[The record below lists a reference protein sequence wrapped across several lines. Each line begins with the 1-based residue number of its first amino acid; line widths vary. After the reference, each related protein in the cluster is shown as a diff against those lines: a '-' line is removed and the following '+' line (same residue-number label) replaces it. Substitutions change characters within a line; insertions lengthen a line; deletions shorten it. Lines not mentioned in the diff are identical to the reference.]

1 MSWSSE
7 YESSFIARTREQ
19 MSVQERH
26 RRERHARGQAIL
38 AAAAKVFARHG
49 LEGATVEMVAREAE
63 VAVGTI
69 YLYYSSRD
77 DLYLNLISNREEHLR
92 ARYLDIFARRLE
104 PLDELKTIASAYLDY
119 LRESREIFLSQHSV
133 VFSQLHQ
140 RLKRNTE
147 KRNFQRVMDL
157 SHEIF
162 GLWEGT
168 IRRAFEGGVIAN
180 SMGPKKT
187 AAVVWASM
195 NGAFMLMGD
204 GNFFRDVTGLNPE
217 HFLDEALESH
227 LAASQLSVRRK
238 KSEGRIVN
246 RARKMRAK
254 VPLTRALGAASPAT
268 KRARRVIGGAERD
281 TLTWPSPSSSPL
293 QGEGKRRI
301 SAEANLEEVG
311 VHPSA

>member
-1 MSWSSE
+1 
-7 YESSFIARTREQ
+7 

-38 AAAAKVFARHG
+38 GAAAKVFAKHG
-49 LEGATVEMVAREAE
+49 LEGATIEMVAREAE

-77 DLYLNLISNREEHLR
+77 DLYLSLVAHREEQLR
-92 ARYLDIFARRLE
+92 ARYLEIFARKLE

-119 LRESREIFLSQHSV
+119 MRETREIFLTQHSV

-140 RLKRNTE
+140 RLKRKSE
-147 KRNFQRVMDL
+147 ISNFQRVMDL

-162 GLWEGT
+162 GLWEAT
-168 IRRAFEGGVIAN
+168 VRRAFHGGVIAN

-187 AAVVWASM
+187 AAVIWASM

-217 HFLDEALESH
+217 HFVDEALESH
-227 LAASQLSVRRK
+227 LAASQLTVR
-238 KSEGRIVN
+238 S
-246 RARKMRAK
+246 
-254 VPLTRALGAASPAT
+254 T
-268 KRARRVIGGAERD
+268 
-281 TLTWPSPSSSPL
+281 
-293 QGEGKRRI
+293 GKRRAALPRKNK
-301 SAEANLEEVG
+301 SSNLEEAAVQ
-311 VHPSA
+311 PLAQ

>member
-1 MSWSSE
+1 
-7 YESSFIARTREQ
+7 

-26 RRERHARGQAIL
+26 RRERLARGQAIL
-38 AAAAKVFARHG
+38 TAAAKVFARHG
-49 LEGATVEMVAREAE
+49 LEGATIEMVAREAE

-77 DLYLNLISNREEHLR
+77 DLYLNLIADRAEQLR
-92 ARYLDIFARRLE
+92 ARYLGIFARKLE
-104 PLDELKTIASAYLDY
+104 PLDELKAIASAYLDH
-119 LRESREIFLSQHSV
+119 LLESREISLSQHSV
-133 VFSQLHQ
+133 VFSQLQ
-140 RLKRNTE
+140 KRLKRQSE

-217 HFLDEALESH
+217 HFVDEALESH
-227 LAASQLSVRRK
+227 LAASQLTAHR
-238 KSEGRIVN
+238 N
-246 RARKMRAK
+246 
-254 VPLTRALGAASPAT
+254 
-268 KRARRVIGGAERD
+268 
-281 TLTWPSPSSSPL
+281 
-293 QGEGKRRI
+293 GKRRTAL
-301 SAEANLEEVG
+301 SRGNKSSNSEEAAVQPL
-311 VHPSA
+311 AQ

>member
-1 MSWSSE
+1 
-7 YESSFIARTREQ
+7 

-38 AAAAKVFARHG
+38 TAAAKVFARHG
-49 LEGATVEMVAREAE
+49 LEGATIEMVAREAE

-77 DLYLNLISNREEHLR
+77 DLYLSLIADRAEHLR
-92 ARYLDIFARRLE
+92 ARYLDIFTRRLD

-227 LAASQLSVRRK
+227 LAASQLTVGRK
-238 KSEGRIVN
+238 QSRSRIVN
-246 RARKMRAK
+246 RARKTRAET
-254 VPLTRALGAASPAT
+254 PLTRAFGAASPAT
-268 KRARRVIGGAERD
+268 KRARRVVSGAERD
-281 TLTWPSPSSSPL
+281 ILIGPSPSSSPL
-293 QGEGKRRI
+293 QGEGKRDEPVGNGERRAALPRKNRETRLQQA
-301 SAEANLEEVG
+301 AEAA
-311 VHPSA
+311 PA

>member
-1 MSWSSE
+1 
-7 YESSFIARTREQ
+7 

-38 AAAAKVFARHG
+38 TAAAKVFARHG
-49 LEGATVEMVAREAE
+49 LDGATIEMVAREAE

-77 DLYLNLISNREEHLR
+77 DLYLNLIADRAQHLR

-104 PLDELKTIASAYLDY
+104 PLAELKAIASAYLDH
-119 LRESREIFLSQHSV
+119 LLESREISLSQHSI
-133 VFSQLHQ
+133 VFSQLHK
-140 RLKRNTE
+140 RLKRQSE
-147 KRNFQRVMDL
+147 LRNFQRVMGL

-180 SMGPKKT
+180 SMGPRKT

-217 HFLDEALESH
+217 HFVDEALESH
-227 LAASQLSVRRK
+227 LAASQLTVHR
-238 KSEGRIVN
+238 N
-246 RARKMRAK
+246 
-254 VPLTRALGAASPAT
+254 
-268 KRARRVIGGAERD
+268 
-281 TLTWPSPSSSPL
+281 
-293 QGEGKRRI
+293 GKRRTEL
-301 SAEANLEEVG
+301 SRKSKRSNSQEAAVQPL
-311 VHPSA
+311 AQ

>member
-1 MSWSSE
+1 
-7 YESSFIARTREQ
+7 

-49 LEGATVEMVAREAE
+49 LEGATIEMVAREAE

-77 DLYLNLISNREEHLR
+77 DLYLNLIAERAEQLR
-92 ARYLDIFARRLE
+92 ARYLGIFARRLE
-104 PLDELKTIASAYLDY
+104 PLDELKAIASAYLDH
-119 LRESREIFLSQHSV
+119 LLESREISLSQHSV
-133 VFSQLHQ
+133 VFSQLHE
-140 RLKRNTE
+140 RLKRKSE
-147 KRNFQRVMDL
+147 MRNFKRVMDL

-180 SMGPKKT
+180 SMGPRKT

-217 HFLDEALESH
+217 HFVDDALESH
-227 LAASQLSVRRK
+227 LAASQLTVRRK
-238 KSEGRIVN
+238 QSRTQNPKPLFREKS
-246 RARKMRAK
+246 
-254 VPLTRALGAASPAT
+254 ALNFS
-268 KRARRVIGGAERD
+268 R
-281 TLTWPSPSSSPL
+281 PSPSSSPL
-293 QGEGKRRI
+293 RRGRR
-301 SAEANLEEVG
+301 AFRPPRNRGAKEKAL
-311 VHPSA
+311 

>member
-1 MSWSSE
+1 
-7 YESSFIARTREQ
+7 

-38 AAAAKVFARHG
+38 TAAAKVFAKHG
-49 LEGATVEMVAREAE
+49 LEGATIEMVAREAE

-77 DLYLNLISNREEHLR
+77 DLYLNLIADRAVHLR
-92 ARYLDIFARRLE
+92 ARYLGIFGRRLE
-104 PLDELKTIASAYLDY
+104 PLDELKAIASAYLDY

-140 RLKRNTE
+140 RLKRNSE

-238 KSEGRIVN
+238 QSKSRILN
-246 RARKMRAK
+246 RARR
-254 VPLTRALGAASPAT
+254 TRAEVG
-268 KRARRVIGGAERD
+268 
-281 TLTWPSPSSSPL
+281 PSPSSSAL
-293 QGEGKRRI
+293 KGEGK
-301 SAEANLEEVG
+301 SAERASRIKIGGETNLDEVG
-311 VHPSA
+311 VRPSA

>member
-1 MSWSSE
+1 
-7 YESSFIARTREQ
+7 

-38 AAAAKVFARHG
+38 AAAAKVFAKHG
-49 LEGATVEMVAREAE
+49 LEGATIEMVAREAE
-63 VAVGTI
+63 VAVGTV

-77 DLYLNLISNREEHLR
+77 DLCLHLIADRAEQLR
-92 ARYLDIFARRLE
+92 ARYLEIFARQLA
-104 PLDELKTIASAYLDY
+104 PLDELKAIASAYLDH

-140 RLKRNTE
+140 RLKRPAE
-147 KRNFQRVMDL
+147 LRNFQRVMDL

-162 GLWEGT
+162 GLWESS
-168 IRRAFEGGVIAN
+168 IRRAFVGGVIAN

-217 HFLDEALESH
+217 HFVDEALESH

-238 KSEGRIVN
+238 KKTRILS
-246 RARKMRAK
+246 RARKMRAAQG
-254 VPLTRALGAASPAT
+254 PSPAS
-268 KRARRVIGGAERD
+268 RRRD
-281 TLTWPSPSSSPL
+281 LSP
-293 QGEGKRRI
+293 QGEGKRVDESLGNRERRAL
-301 SAEANLEEVG
+301 SVKEAETNLREVG
-311 VHPSA
+311 VNPSA

>member
-1 MSWSSE
+1 
-7 YESSFIARTREQ
+7 

-38 AAAAKVFARHG
+38 AAAAKVFAKHG
-49 LEGATVEMVAREAE
+49 LEGATIEMVAREAE

-77 DLYLNLISNREEHLR
+77 DLYLNLIADRAEHLR
-92 ARYLDIFARRLE
+92 ARYLEFLRAGSSRSMSSRRSR
-104 PLDELKTIASAYLDY
+104 SAYLDY

-133 VFSQLHQ
+133 VFSQLHK
-140 RLKRNTE
+140 RLKRQSE
-147 KRNFQRVMDL
+147 IRNFQRVMDL

-180 SMGPKKT
+180 SMGPRKT

-217 HFLDEALESH
+217 HFVDEALESH
-227 LAASQLSVRRK
+227 LAASQLSVRKRTAAELESRAK
-238 KSEGRIVN
+238 N
-246 RARKMRAK
+246 RALESDPHLR
-254 VPLTRALGAASPAT
+254 PLPNKERG
-268 KRARRVIGGAERD
+268 RGGSA
-281 TLTWPSPSSSPL
+281 
-293 QGEGKRRI
+293 GKQI
-301 SAEANLEEVG
+301 
-311 VHPSA
+311 

>member
-1 MSWSSE
+1 
-7 YESSFIARTREQ
+7 

-38 AAAAKVFARHG
+38 GAAAKVFAKHG
-49 LEGATVEMVAREAE
+49 LEGATIEMVAREAE

-77 DLYLNLISNREEHLR
+77 DLYLNLIADRAEHLR
-92 ARYLDIFARRLE
+92 ARYLEIFARALE
-104 PLDELKTIASAYLDY
+104 PLDELKAIASAYLDY

-140 RLKRNTE
+140 RLKRTAE
-147 KRNFQRVMDL
+147 LRNFQRVMDL

-162 GLWEGT
+162 GLWEAT
-168 IRRAFEGGVIAN
+168 IRRAFEAGVIAN

-187 AAVVWASM
+187 AAVIWASM

-217 HFLDEALESH
+217 HFVDEALESH
-227 LAASQLSVRRK
+227 LAASQLSVRRNSK
-238 KSEGRIVN
+238 RQNLES
-246 RARKMRAK
+246 RAK
-254 VPLTRALGAASPAT
+254 KRALYADPHLHPLPN
-268 KRARRVIGGAERD
+268 RERRQKLSRKNKN
-281 TLTWPSPSSSPL
+281 SNS
-293 QGEGKRRI
+293 
-301 SAEANLEEVG
+301 EEVA
-311 VHPSA
+311 VPAPA

>member
-1 MSWSSE
+1 
-7 YESSFIARTREQ
+7 

-38 AAAAKVFARHG
+38 GAAAKVFAKHG
-49 LEGATVEMVAREAE
+49 LEGATIEMVAREAE

-77 DLYLNLISNREEHLR
+77 DLYLNLIADRAEHLR
-92 ARYLDIFARRLE
+92 ARYLEIFARALE
-104 PLDELKTIASAYLDY
+104 PLDELKAIASAYLDY

-140 RLKRNTE
+140 RLKRTAE
-147 KRNFQRVMDL
+147 LRNFQRVMDL

-162 GLWEGT
+162 GLWEAT
-168 IRRAFEGGVIAN
+168 IRRAFEAGVIAN

-187 AAVVWASM
+187 AAVIWASM

-217 HFLDEALESH
+217 HFVDEALESH
-227 LAASQLSVRRK
+227 LAASQLSVRRNSK
-238 KSEGRIVN
+238 RQNLES
-246 RARKMRAK
+246 RAK
-254 VPLTRALGAASPAT
+254 KRALYADPHLHPLPN
-268 KRARRVIGGAERD
+268 RERRQKLSRKNKD
-281 TLTWPSPSSSPL
+281 SNS
-293 QGEGKRRI
+293 
-301 SAEANLEEVG
+301 EEVA
-311 VHPSA
+311 VPAPA

>member
-1 MSWSSE
+1 
-7 YESSFIARTREQ
+7 

-38 AAAAKVFARHG
+38 TAAAKVFAKHG
-49 LEGATVEMVAREAE
+49 LEGATIEMVAREAE

-77 DLYLNLISNREEHLR
+77 DLYLNLIADRAENLR

-104 PLDELKTIASAYLDY
+104 PLDELKTIATAYLDY

-133 VFSQLHQ
+133 VYAQLHK
-140 RLKRNTE
+140 RLKRQSE
-147 KRNFQRVMDL
+147 LRNFQRVMDL

-180 SMGPKKT
+180 SMGPRKT

-227 LAASQLSVRRK
+227 LAASQLSVGRK
-238 KSEGRIVN
+238 ASRGRIVN
-246 RARKMRAK
+246 RARKNSRAAK
-254 VPLTRALGAASPAT
+254 G
-268 KRARRVIGGAERD
+268 
-281 TLTWPSPSSSPL
+281 PSPSSSPL
-293 QGEGKRRI
+293 QGEGKRD
-301 SAEANLEEVG
+301 EPVG
-311 VHPSA
+311 NGERRAALPRKNRETRLQQVAAATPA

>member
-1 MSWSSE
+1 
-7 YESSFIARTREQ
+7 

-38 AAAAKVFARHG
+38 TAAAKVFAKHG
-49 LEGATVEMVAREAE
+49 LEGATIEMVAREAE

-77 DLYLNLISNREEHLR
+77 DLYLNLIADRAEQLR
-92 ARYLDIFARRLE
+92 AHYLGIFARQLE
-104 PLDELKTIASAYLDY
+104 PLDELKAIASAYLDH
-119 LRESREIFLSQHSV
+119 LLESREISLSQHSV

-140 RLKRNTE
+140 RLKRQSE
-147 KRNFQRVMDL
+147 LRNFQRVMEL

-180 SMGPKKT
+180 SMGPRKT

-204 GNFFRDVTGLNPE
+204 GNFFRDVTGLSPE
-217 HFLDEALESH
+217 HFVDEALESH
-227 LAASQLSVRRK
+227 LAASQLAVGRK
-238 KSEGRIVN
+238 QSRSRIVN
-246 RARKMRAK
+246 RARKNSRAVK
-254 VPLTRALGAASPAT
+254 G
-268 KRARRVIGGAERD
+268 
-281 TLTWPSPSSSPL
+281 PSPSSSPL
-293 QGEGKRRI
+293 QGEGKRD
-301 SAEANLEEVG
+301 EPVG
-311 VHPSA
+311 NGERRAALPRKNRETRLQPVAAAAQA

>member
-1 MSWSSE
+1 
-7 YESSFIARTREQ
+7 

-38 AAAAKVFARHG
+38 SAAAKVFARHG
-49 LEGATVEMVAREAE
+49 LEGATIEMVAREAE

-77 DLYLNLISNREEHLR
+77 DLYLNLVAERGSQLR
-92 ARYLDIFARRLE
+92 ARYLEIFARGLE
-104 PLDELKTIASAYLDY
+104 PLDELKAIASAYLDY
-119 LRESREIFLSQHSV
+119 LRESRELFLSQHSV
-133 VFSQLHQ
+133 VYAQLHK
-140 RLKRNTE
+140 RLKRPAE
-147 KRNFQRVMDL
+147 LRNFQRVIEL
-157 SHEIF
+157 SHEVF
-162 GLWEGT
+162 GLWEST

-227 LAASQLSVRRK
+227 LAASQLTAHRKRKRVTALSQKQRSVSAVRT
-238 KSEGRIVN
+238 S
-246 RARKMRAK
+246 RARIGKDSNPDEVAI
-254 VPLTRALGAASPAT
+254 PAP
-268 KRARRVIGGAERD
+268 A
-281 TLTWPSPSSSPL
+281 
-293 QGEGKRRI
+293 
-301 SAEANLEEVG
+301 
-311 VHPSA
+311 

>member
-1 MSWSSE
+1 
-7 YESSFIARTREQ
+7 

-38 AAAAKVFARHG
+38 IAAAKVFARHG
-49 LEGATVEMVAREAE
+49 LEGATIEMVAREAE

-77 DLYLNLISNREEHLR
+77 DLYLNLIAHRAEQLR
-92 ARYLDIFARRLE
+92 SRYLEIFARRLD
-104 PLDELKTIASAYLDY
+104 PLAELKSIASAYLDH
-119 LRESREIFLSQHSV
+119 LLESREIFLSQHSV
-133 VFSQLHQ
+133 VFSQLHN
-140 RLKRNTE
+140 RLKRQTE
-147 KRNFQRVMDL
+147 LRNFQRVMDL

-180 SMGPKKT
+180 SMGPRKT

-217 HFLDEALESH
+217 HFIDDALESH
-227 LAASQLSVRRK
+227 LAASQLSVHR
-238 KSEGRIVN
+238 N
-246 RARKMRAK
+246 R
-254 VPLTRALGAASPAT
+254 
-268 KRARRVIGGAERD
+268 
-281 TLTWPSPSSSPL
+281 
-293 QGEGKRRI
+293 KRRAAL
-301 SAEANLEEVG
+301 SQKNRNSNAEEAPALA
-311 VHPSA
+311 PA

>member
-1 MSWSSE
+1 MTSE
-7 YESSFIARTREQ
+7 YESSFIAGISGLP

-38 AAAAKVFARHG
+38 AAAARVFAKHG
-49 LEGATVEMVAREAE
+49 LEGATIEMVAREAE

-77 DLYLNLISNREEHLR
+77 DLYLNLVAERGAQLR
-92 ARYLDIFARRLE
+92 ARYLEIFARGLE
-104 PLDELKTIASAYLDY
+104 PLDELKAIASAYLDY
-119 LRESREIFLSQHSV
+119 LRESRELFLSQHSV
-133 VFSQLHQ
+133 VYAQLHK
-140 RLKRNTE
+140 RLKRPSE
-147 KRNFQRVMDL
+147 LRNFQRVIDL

-162 GLWEGT
+162 GLWEST
-168 IRRAFEGGVIAN
+168 IKRAFEGGVIAN

-227 LAASQLSVRRK
+227 LAASQLTAHRNRRTARSAKPRLVSAVRT
-238 KSEGRIVN
+238 S
-246 RARKMRAK
+246 RARIGKDSKPDEVAI
-254 VPLTRALGAASPAT
+254 PTPA
-268 KRARRVIGGAERD
+268 
-281 TLTWPSPSSSPL
+281 
-293 QGEGKRRI
+293 
-301 SAEANLEEVG
+301 
-311 VHPSA
+311 

>member
-1 MSWSSE
+1 MRFSSE
-7 YESSFIARTREQ
+7 YESSFITGLRES

-38 AAAAKVFARHG
+38 TAAAKVFAKHG
-49 LEGATVEMVAREAE
+49 LEGATIEMVAREAE

-77 DLYLNLISNREEHLR
+77 DLYLNLVAHREEQLR
-92 ARYLDIFARRLE
+92 ARYLEIFARKLD
-104 PLDELKTIASAYLDY
+104 PLAELKTIASAYLDY
-119 LRESREIFLSQHSV
+119 MRDTREVFLAQHSV

-140 RLKRNTE
+140 RLKRNSE

-157 SHEIF
+157 SHELF
-162 GLWEGT
+162 GLWEAT

-187 AAVVWASM
+187 AAVIWASM

-217 HFLDEALESH
+217 HFVDEALESH

-238 KSEGRIVN
+238 QSGSGILN
-246 RARKMRAK
+246 RARKTRAK
-254 VPLTRALGAASPAT
+254 
-268 KRARRVIGGAERD
+268 IG
-281 TLTWPSPSSSPL
+281 PSPSSSPL

-301 SAEANLEEVG
+301 GGETNLDEVD
-311 VHPSA
+311 VRPSA